1 MGQQSCDSK
10 QVALHIEQ
18 TFQQW
23 AQQPQPEP
31 WVCMAGQ
38 AMRLGTPARLCMWA
52 ACVQSARM
60 HAWAWIKR
68 SLFLED
74 FPQTWVTTAD
84 SQRLQLSTAL
94 ERLAAA

>member
-1 MGQQSCDSK
+1 
-10 QVALHIEQ
+10 
-18 TFQQW
+18 
-23 AQQPQPEP
+23 
-31 WVCMAGQ
+31 
-38 AMRLGTPARLCMWA
+38 
-52 ACVQSARM
+52 M

-74 FPQTWVTTAD
+74 SPQTWVTTAD